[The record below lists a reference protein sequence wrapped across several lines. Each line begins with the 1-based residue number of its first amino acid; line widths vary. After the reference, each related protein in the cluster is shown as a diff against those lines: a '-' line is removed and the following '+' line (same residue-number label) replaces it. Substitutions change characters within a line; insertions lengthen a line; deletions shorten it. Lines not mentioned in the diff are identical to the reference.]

1 MSSASFAQT
10 DPVPWPSGQG
20 DTIAVLALLPDTL
33 TRRYGLRFFAGSD
46 NLDVY
51 EAAAIRLES
60 GRHLGLLRHRGAPV
74 PGTEIH
80 ADSADDSLE
89 AIREFLD
96 GFGLAADDLLWVR
109 EDVPL
114 DNLRATGH
122 PA

>member
-20 DTIAVLALLPDTL
+20 DAIAVLALLPNAL
-33 TRRYGLRFFAGSD
+33 TERYGLRFFEGTD
-46 NLDVY
+46 NLDAY
-51 EAAAIRLES
+51 DAAAIRLDS
-60 GRHLGLLRHRGAPV
+60 GRQLGLLRHRGAPV
-74 PGTEIH
+74 QGTEIH
-80 ADSADDSLE
+80 ADRADNSLD

-96 GFGLAADDLLWVR
+96 GFGLSADDLLWVR

-114 DNLRATGH
+114 DNLRATEH

>member
-10 DPVPWPSGQG
+10 DPVPWPSGHG
-20 DTIAVLALLPDTL
+20 DTIAVLALLPDAL
-33 TRRYGLRFFAGSD
+33 SERYGLRFIEGSD

-60 GRHLGLLRHRGAPV
+60 GRRLGLLRHRGAPV

-80 ADSADDSLE
+80 ADGADNSLE

-114 DNLRATGH
+114 DHLRAAEH